1 MDGGFHSV
9 KVYIM
14 KEDEQWELICSG
26 QISTKYIGRL
36 ESVCLLVHS
45 ELDGSRLIESK
56 INPDVTYK
64 KYQTNLIIWTD
75 ANNKTMALCFSE
87 PDGCQDIWNDICQA
101 LGKDPSNSIPQ
112 ELTEENDNFQE
123 LSQIENLFQMPNC
136 ELGKL
141 DNIADLFNIV
151 EESPCLKER
160 LALLLES
167 EDYIKKLLEMFHTCE
182 EQQNMESLQVLHVII
197 KGILF
202 LNNSRLFNI
211 IFSEEYVMDVIGC
224 LEYDPSLDQPYQ
236 HRKFLTESAKFKEVM
251 PITHSKLKQKIHQTY
266 RMQYIHDILLPVST
280 KFQEDWLSD
289 LTSFIFSNK
298 IEIISMLHE
307 DEMFLYEA
315 FRELKD
321 TTVSDERR
329 SELLFFFK
337 EFFEFAKILSFHKKD
352 VLLKTVIKLGIM
364 SALKVSVCIQ
374 DNQIKV
380 AALDIFTYLVEFNPR
395 IVRVYAVEEAEDSEN
410 EDDLLLNIMIKQII
424 CDPDPESSHV
434 LSLTAVLRA
443 LLDPQNMFVTA
454 NRYERR
460 EFLNYFYGHCID
472 KLAAPILSI
481 TGQND
486 SGDNI
491 INIYSDNDQN
501 PQLLGVV
508 LELLRFCLQNHTT
521 YIKNYILSNNLLS
534 RILVLMCSKHTF
546 LVLCALRFMRQMIG
560 FKDEIYNLYIMRKN
574 LFEPVINAFLRNG
587 KRYNMLNSAIIELFE
602 FIRVENIKSLIAYI
616 VKNFFTAFDSVE
628 YVQTFK
634 GLKIKFEEQKERES
648 HVRRNLHDIIYEK
661 LYFRHMKAMEVKVK
675 EEMCPRVNT
684 EAVLPLKVDFLRSYD
699 TFMQTKETSED
710 EVERSEENSFEFD
723 CSSQSEASARR
734 MSRPLHCCMRI
745 PLVDYSDD
753 EDDDDSDDNQDDE
766 EEEEEPPPK
775 RPNLGS

>member
-1 MDGGFHSV
+1 MDDRFHNV

-14 KEDEQWELICSG
+14 KENEQWEHICSG

-45 ELDGSRLIESK
+45 ELDGSQLIESK

-64 KYQTNLIIWTD
+64 KYQKNLIIWTD

-87 PDGCQDIWNDICQA
+87 PDSCQDIWNDICQA
-101 LGKDPSNSIPQ
+101 LAKDPSNPIPQ
-112 ELTEENDNFQE
+112 EFTEENDSFQE

-136 ELGKL
+136 EVGKL

-197 KGILF
+197 KGILS

-211 IFSEEYVMDVIGC
+211 MFSEEYVMDVIGC
-224 LEYDPSLDQPYQ
+224 LEYDPSLEQPYQ

-266 RMQYIHDILLPVST
+266 RMQYIHDILLPIST
-280 KFQEDWLSD
+280 KFQENWLSE
-289 LTSFIFSNK
+289 LRTFIFSNK

-307 DEMFLYEA
+307 DEMFLREA
-315 FRELKD
+315 FSELKD
-321 TTVSDERR
+321 NTVSDERR

-337 EFFEFAKILSFHKKD
+337 EFFEFAKILNFQKKD

-374 DNQIKV
+374 NNQIKV

-395 IVRVYAVEEAEDSEN
+395 IVRVYAVEEAEDSKN

-454 NRYERR
+454 HRYERR
-460 EFLNYFYGHCID
+460 EFMNYFYAHCID
-472 KLAAPILSI
+472 NLAAPILSI

-486 SGDNI
+486 SGNNI

-534 RILVLMCSKHTF
+534 RILVLMSSKHTF
-546 LVLCALRFMRQMIG
+546 LVLCALRFMRQMID
-560 FKDEIYNLYIMRKN
+560 FKDEIYNLYIVRKN

-602 FIRVENIKSLIAYI
+602 FIRVEDIKSLIANI

-634 GLKIKFEEQKERES
+634 GLKIKFEEQKEREIQ
-648 HVRRNLHDIIYEK
+648 VRKNLHYIIYEK
-661 LYFRHMKAMEVKVK
+661 LYFRHMKATEVKVK
-675 EEMCPRVNT
+675 EEMCPRVNP
-684 EAVLPLKVDFLRSYD
+684 EAVVPLEVDFLSSYD
-699 TFMQTKETSED
+699 TFMQIKETSED
-710 EVERSEENSFEFD
+710 EVAQSEEKSFEFD
-723 CSSQSEASARR
+723 CSSQSEASDRE
-734 MSRPLHCCMRI
+734 MSSPSHDSMRI
-745 PLVDYSDD
+745 PLVDYSDN
-753 EDDDDSDDNQDDE
+753 EDNDDSDNNQDDK
-766 EEEEEPPPK
+766 EEEEPPPK

>member
-14 KEDEQWELICSG
+14 KEDEQWEHICSG

-45 ELDGSRLIESK
+45 DLDGSRLIESK
-56 INPDVTYK
+56 INPDMTFK

-75 ANNKTMALCFSE
+75 ANNKTVALCFSE
-87 PDGCQDIWNDICQA
+87 PDGCQDIWNDICQV
-101 LGKDPSNSIPQ
+101 LGKDPSDPTLQ
-112 ELTEENDNFQE
+112 ELTEENDSFQE
-123 LSQIENLFQMPNC
+123 LSQIENLFQLPKC

-141 DNIADLFNIV
+141 DNIAGLFNIV
-151 EESPCLKER
+151 KESPCLKER
-160 LALLLES
+160 LARLLES
-167 EDYIKKLLEMFHTCE
+167 EDYIKKLLEMFRTCE
-182 EQQNMESLQVLHVII
+182 EQQNMGSLQILHVII

-211 IFSEEYVMDVIGC
+211 MFSDKYVMDVIGC

-236 HRKFLTESAKFKEVM
+236 HRKFLTDSAKFKEVM
-251 PITHSKLKQKIHQTY
+251 PITHPKLKEKIHQTY
-266 RMQYIHDILLPVST
+266 RMQYIHDILLPIST
-280 KFQEDWLSD
+280 RFREDLLSD
-289 LTSFIFSNK
+289 LTSFIFFNK
-298 IEIISMLHE
+298 IEIINMLHE
-307 DEMFLYEA
+307 DEMFLREA
-315 FRELKD
+315 FSELKD
-321 TTVSDERR
+321 NTVGDERR

-337 EFFEFAKILSFHKKD
+337 EFFEFAKILNFQKKD
-352 VLLKTVIKLGIM
+352 VLLKTVINLGIM
-364 SALKVSVCIQ
+364 STLKISVCMQ

-380 AALDIFTYLVEFNPR
+380 AALNIFTYLVEFNPR
-395 IVRVYAVEEAEDSEN
+395 IVRVYALEEAEDSEN

-454 NRYERR
+454 NGYERR
-460 EFLNYFYGHCID
+460 EFMDYFYAHCID
-472 KLAAPILSI
+472 NLAAPILSI

-491 INIYSDNDQN
+491 IKIDSDNDQN
-501 PQLLGVV
+501 PQLLGEV
-508 LELLRFCLQNHTT
+508 LEFLSFCLRNHTT
-521 YIKNYILSNNLLS
+521 YIKNYILSNDLLN
-534 RILVLMCSKHTF
+534 RILVLMSSKHTF

-587 KRYNMLNSAIIELFE
+587 KRYNLLNSAIIELFE
-602 FIRVENIKSLIAYI
+602 FIRVENIKSLIENI
-616 VKNFFTAFDSVE
+616 VKKFFTAFDSVE

-648 HVRRNLHDIIYEK
+648 QLRRNLHDIIYEK
-661 LYFRHMKAMEVKVK
+661 LYCRHMKAMKVKVK

-684 EAVLPLKVDFLRSYD
+684 ETVLPLEVDFLSSDD
-699 TFMQTKETSED
+699 TFMQIKEKSKD
-710 EVERSEENSFEFD
+710 EVEQSEENSFEFG
-723 CSSQSEASARR
+723 CSSQSAASARR
-734 MSRPLHCCMRI
+734 KSRPLHCCKRI

-753 EDDDDSDDNQDDE
+753 EEDGDSDDE
-766 EEEEEPPPK
+766 EEEEPPSK